1 MLDSNQLNDALAA
14 NYLLVDLELRSWSAR
29 STDRSASDE
38 VITNRS
44 AAAGSGKFIKNL
56 FVGADAE
63 LKEVG
68 KKAQLVR
75 QFVYDHT
82 LPWSNNTEGAKRGAR
97 LLAATSSIEFLR
109 ELNVVKKDYDDA
121 VAVLETV
128 WDVRKASA
136 IVNLGGLADANDY
149 PPTDTVVGLFG
160 VTVALNP
167 VPSQNDFQRINVPA
181 PLATALGERHAAAA
195 QVHVD
200 VAMSELRE
208 RLLECV
214 GRMSTQLGKAGN
226 GEKTR
231 LYDSLVTNLQAL
243 VGLTRSMNV
252 TGRQEI
258 TDLADRIEKEL
269 LHQPVEVY
277 RNSAEKAA
285 VVADAAKDIAL
296 AAAVEDIWKVL

>member
-1 MLDSNQLNDALAA
+1 MLDSTQLNDALAA

-29 STDRSASDE
+29 STDKSASDE
-38 VITNRS
+38 VITNRG

-75 QFVYDHT
+75 QFVYDHS

-121 VAVLETV
+121 VAVLATV
-128 WDVRKASA
+128 WDARKAQA
-136 IVNLGGLADANDY
+136 IINLNGLADANDY

-200 VAMSELRE
+200 VAMTELRD

-214 GRMSTQLGKAGN
+214 GRMSTQLGKAGA

-285 VVADAAKDIAL
+285 VVADAAKEIAL